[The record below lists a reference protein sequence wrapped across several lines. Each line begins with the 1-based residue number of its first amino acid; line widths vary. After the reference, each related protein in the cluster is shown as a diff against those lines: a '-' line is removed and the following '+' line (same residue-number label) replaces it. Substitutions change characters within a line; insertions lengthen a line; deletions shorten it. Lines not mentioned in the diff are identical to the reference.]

1 MKKYITLKKK
11 ENDLAKLFAK
21 SFLWCILA
29 SPKACG
35 LIINQLINNFLTKQ
49 NHRKIFVFYL
59 LNRFFKNL
67 ASNVPRLFVL
77 NNALRKYRPRMK
89 KIYFRSVGSV
99 SLLVICLTLVIQS
112 CKKGSSFLAAT
123 STNDLTEASVFGD
136 SVRTE
141 GFLANIYSN
150 IAFSA
155 ARNRFGRGGLDAAC
169 DEAEPS
175 AVSGSNTASQFA
187 TGTVNASVITD
198 NVYNTCYTQ
207 IRAVNV
213 FLKDLPKTPMA
224 ASVKVQRVAEARF
237 LRAWYY
243 SILLKHYG
251 GVPLVGDTLYT
262 FTSPINVVRSTYD
275 ACVKYVVAEC
285 DAAAL
290 VLPTIQTALDYGRI
304 SKGAC
309 LALKARVLLYAASPL
324 FNGTTLVAEAGGS
337 APANPSDPTKP
348 VAIAAPEIVGY
359 PAADPN
365 RWRLA
370 EDAAAAVIALGV
382 HSLNLT
388 PPAGVAATVPGAGF
402 QGLFPQRSNPE
413 FVFARLRGGNT
424 TDCDLFLPP
433 SRGSNGQG
441 AFPYQEMVDAF
452 PMANGKPITDP
463 TSGYDAN
470 NPYANRDPR
479 MNYSIIHDQTVLLV
493 RTGTGQPNGSAPVKI
508 YSGNFN
514 GVRAEG
520 DTIPLGTRTGYY
532 NNKMLDPAG
541 LAATLYNATNS
552 GIPLIRYAE
561 VLLNYAEAG
570 NEFEGPTQQVY
581 DAINAVRQR
590 AGLNP
595 YQLPTG
601 LDKNAMRT
609 YIQNERRIELAY
621 EEHRFWDVR
630 RWKIAPTTEN
640 IQATGL
646 RVIRNGA
653 AVSYQRFNLTK
664 HNFRPAMYLWP
675 FPLAETGKSS
685 TLAQNPGY

>member
-1 MKKYITLKKK
+1 VIP
-11 ENDLAKLFAK
+11 E
-21 SFLWCILA
+21 
-29 SPKACG
+29 
-35 LIINQLINNFLTKQ
+35 
-49 NHRKIFVFYL
+49 FVFNYCI
-59 LNRFFKNL
+59 KKIK
-67 ASNVPRLFVL
+67 PD
-77 NNALRKYRPRMK
+77 MK
-89 KIYFRSVGSV
+89 KIYFHSVGSV
-99 SLLVICLTLVIQS
+99 ILFTVCLTLVMQS

-123 STNDLTEASVFGD
+123 NTNDLTEATVFGD

-169 DEAEPS
+169 DEAEVS
-175 AVSGSNTASQFA
+175 AISGTNTATQFA
-187 TGTVNASVITD
+187 TGTVNASLITD
-198 NVYNTCYTQ
+198 NPYNTCYTQ
-207 IRAVNV
+207 IRAVNQ
-213 FLKDLPKTPMA
+213 FIKNLPRTPMA
-224 ASVKVQRVAEARF
+224 ASVKTQRVAEARF

-251 GVPLVGDTLYT
+251 GIPLVGDSLYT
-262 FTSPINVVRSTYD
+262 FETPINVVRSSYD
-275 ACVKYVVAEC
+275 ACVKYITSEC
-285 DAAAL
+285 DAAAQ
-290 VLPTIQTALDYGRI
+290 VLPAIQTALDYGRI

-309 LALKARVLLYAASPL
+309 IALKGRVLLYAASPL
-324 FNGTTLVAEAGGS
+324 FNGTTLVADAGGKT
-337 APANPSDPTKP
+337 DPNL
-348 VAIAAPEIVGY
+348 VGY
-359 PAADPN
+359 PVADQN
-365 RWRLA
+365 RWKLA
-370 EDAAAAVIALGV
+370 EDASAAVIALGV

-402 QGLFPQRSNPE
+402 QGLFPQRSNSE
-413 FVFARLRGGNT
+413 FVLARLRGGNT

-433 SRGSNGQG
+433 SRGSNGLG

-452 PMANGKPITDP
+452 PMANGKLITDP
-463 TSGYDAN
+463 TSGYDPN

-493 RTGTGQPNGSAPVKI
+493 RTGTGQPNGTAPVNI

-514 GVRAEG
+514 GVRAQG

-541 LAATLYNATNS
+541 LAATLYNATNA

-561 VLLNYAEAG
+561 VLLNYAEAA
-570 NEFEGPTQQVY
+570 NEFEGPIQQVY
-581 DAINAVRQR
+581 DAVNAVRQR

-601 LDKNAMRT
+601 LDKNAMRA

-630 RWKIAPTTEN
+630 RWKIATQTEN

-653 AVSYQRFNLTK
+653 TVSYQRFNLTK
-664 HNFRPAMYLWP
+664 HNFRAAMYLWP
-675 FPLAETGKSS
+675 FPLAETGKSA
-685 TLAQNPGY
+685 TLVQNPGY